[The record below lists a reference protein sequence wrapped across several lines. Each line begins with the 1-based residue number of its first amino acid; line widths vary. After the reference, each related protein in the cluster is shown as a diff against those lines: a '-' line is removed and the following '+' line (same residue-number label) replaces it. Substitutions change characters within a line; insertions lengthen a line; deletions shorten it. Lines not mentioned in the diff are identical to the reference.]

1 MFENGHYIP
10 LAFGLLPD
18 KSQKTYERVFLLLKN
33 KWECAGFQSS
43 QKKVLADF
51 EMGIHNAARAVWQQS
66 QLIGCR
72 FHLGQAW
79 FRKIQNLGLIAEFKN
94 QENEIGTRR
103 WLKYTFGL
111 PFLNPT
117 DVGDCFAFEFAEIQ
131 PQDERVSKYADY
143 FSEKKPSFRWNYG
156 QGAATA

>member
-10 LAFGLLPD
+10 LAFCLLPD

-94 QENEIGTRR
+94 QESEIGSVTRSNV
-103 WLKYTFGL
+103 
-111 PFLNPT
+111 PPH
-117 DVGDCFAFEFAEIQ
+117 
-131 PQDERVSKYADY
+131 
-143 FSEKKPSFRWNYG
+143 
-156 QGAATA
+156 